1 MKKILITGANSYIGT
16 SFEKYIYG
24 NYPDEYQIDTL
35 DMMDSNW
42 KEYDFSGYDSIFHV
56 AGIAHADVGD
66 VSKET
71 EKLYYQVNCDLAYE
85 TALKAKKSKVKQFI
99 YMSSIIVYGESAPYG
114 KTKIITKDTK
124 PEPVNFYGDSKLQ
137 AEIKLSPLQD
147 DSFNLVIIRPPMIY
161 GKGSK
166 GNYPMLSKLAKK
178 LPVFP
183 KINNQRS
190 MLYVENLCEFVRLM
204 ISNNAQGIYYPQN
217 SEYTSTTTIV
227 KTINPGIRIS
237 GILNIGVFIGSKV
250 PGKISGL
257 CNKAFGNLV
266 YEKSMSQYSENY
278 CRYNLRE
285 SIEKTEVSS

>member
-16 SFEKYIYG
+16 SFEKYIYE
-24 NYPDEYQIDTL
+24 NYPDGYQIDTL

-56 AGIAHADVGD
+56 AGIAHVDVGN
-66 VSKET
+66 VPKET
-71 EKLYYQVNCDLAYE
+71 ERLYYQVNCDLAYE
-85 TALKAKKSKVKQFI
+85 TALKAKKSEVKQFI

-124 PEPVNFYGDSKLQ
+124 PKPANFYGDSKLQ

-190 MLYVENLCEFVRLM
+190 MLYVENLCEFVRLV
-204 ISNNAQGIYYPQN
+204 ISKNDQGIYYPQN
-217 SEYTSTTTIV
+217 SEYASTTAIV
-227 KTINPGIRIS
+227 KTINPEIRIS
-237 GILNIGVFIGSKV
+237 GILNPGVFISSKV

-278 CRYNLRE
+278 CRYDLKE
-285 SIEKTEVSS
+285 SIWRTEGLQ

>member
-16 SFEKYIYG
+16 SFEKYIYE
-24 NYPDEYQIDTL
+24 NYPDGYQIDTL

-56 AGIAHADVGD
+56 AGIAHADVGN
-66 VSKET
+66 VPKET
-71 EKLYYQVNCDLAYE
+71 ERLYYQVNCDLAYE
-85 TALKAKKSKVKQFI
+85 TALKAKKSEVKQFI

-124 PEPVNFYGDSKLQ
+124 PKPANFYGDSKLQ

-190 MLYVENLCEFVRLM
+190 MLYVENLCEFVRLV
-204 ISNNAQGIYYPQN
+204 ISKNDQGIYYPQN
-217 SEYTSTTTIV
+217 SEYASTTAIV
-227 KTINPGIRIS
+227 KTVNPEIRIS
-237 GILNIGVFIGSKV
+237 GILNPGVFISSKV

-278 CRYNLRE
+278 CRYDLKE
-285 SIEKTEVSS
+285 SIEKTEVTS

>member
-16 SFEKYIYG
+16 SFEKYIYE
-24 NYPDEYQIDTL
+24 NYPDGYQIDTL

-56 AGIAHADVGD
+56 AGIAHADVGN
-66 VSKET
+66 VPKET

-85 TALKAKKSKVKQFI
+85 TALKAKKSEVKQFI

-124 PEPVNFYGDSKLQ
+124 PKPANFYGDSKLQ

-190 MLYVENLCEFVRLM
+190 MLYVENLCEFVRLV
-204 ISNNAQGIYYPQN
+204 ISKNDQGIYYPQN
-217 SEYTSTTTIV
+217 SEYASTTAIV
-227 KTINPGIRIS
+227 KTVNPEIRIS
-237 GILNIGVFIGSKV
+237 GILNPGVFISSKV

-278 CRYNLRE
+278 CRYDLKE
-285 SIEKTEVSS
+285 SIEKTEVTS

>member
-1 MKKILITGANSYIGT
+1 MKRILITGANSYIGT
-16 SFEKYIYG
+16 SFEKYIYE

-56 AGIAHADVGD
+56 AGIAHADVGNL
-66 VSKET
+66 SKET

-124 PEPVNFYGDSKLQ
+124 PEPANFYGDSKLQ

-147 DSFNLVIIRPPMIY
+147 NNFNLVIIRPPMIY

-190 MLYVENLCEFVRLM
+190 MLYVENLCEFVRLV
-204 ISNNAQGIYYPQN
+204 ISNNDQGIYYPQN
-217 SEYTSTTTIV
+217 SEYASTTVIV
-227 KTINPGIRIS
+227 KTINPEIKIS
-237 GILNIGVFIGSKV
+237 GILNPGVFISSKI
-250 PGKISGL
+250 PGKVSGL

-278 CRYNLRE
+278 CRYDLRE

>member
-71 EKLYYQVNCDLAYE
+71 EKLYYRVNCDLAYE

>member
-16 SFEKYIYG
+16 SFEKYIYE
-24 NYPDEYQIDTL
+24 NYRDEYQIDTL
-35 DMMDSNW
+35 DMMDPNW

-56 AGIAHADVGD
+56 AGIAHADVGN

-71 EKLYYQVNCDLAYE
+71 EKLYYRVNCDLTYE
-85 TALKAKKSKVKQFI
+85 TALKAKKCKVKQFI

-124 PEPVNFYGDSKLQ
+124 PEPANFYGDSKLQ

-147 DSFNLVIIRPPMIY
+147 DNFNLVIIRPPMIY

-190 MLYVENLCEFVRLM
+190 MLYVENLCEFVRLV
-204 ISNNAQGIYYPQN
+204 ISNNNQGIYYPQN
-217 SEYTSTTTIV
+217 SEYASTTAIV
-227 KTINPGIRIS
+227 KTVNPKIKIS
-237 GILNIGVFIGSKV
+237 GILNPGVFISSKV

-278 CRYNLRE
+278 CRYDLKE
-285 SIEKTEVSS
+285 SICRTEGLQ

>member
-16 SFEKYIYG
+16 SFEKYIYE
-24 NYPDEYQIDTL
+24 NYPDGYQIDTL

-56 AGIAHADVGD
+56 AGIAHADVGN
-66 VSKET
+66 VPKET
-71 EKLYYQVNCDLAYE
+71 ERLYYQVNCDLAYE
-85 TALKAKKSKVKQFI
+85 TALKAKKSEVKQFI

-124 PEPVNFYGDSKLQ
+124 PKPANFYGDSKLQ

-190 MLYVENLCEFVRLM
+190 MLYVENLCEFVRLV
-204 ISNNAQGIYYPQN
+204 ISKNDQGIYYPQN
-217 SEYTSTTTIV
+217 SEYASTTAIV
-227 KTINPGIRIS
+227 KTINPEIRIS
-237 GILNIGVFIGSKV
+237 GILNPGVFISSKV

-278 CRYNLRE
+278 CRYDLKE
-285 SIEKTEVSS
+285 SIWRTEGLQ

>member
-71 EKLYYQVNCDLAYE
+71 EKLYYRVNCDLAYE

-124 PEPVNFYGDSKLQ
+124 PEPANFYGDSKLQ
-137 AEIKLSPLQD
+137 AEIKLLPLQD

-178 LPVFP
+178 LPIFP

-217 SEYTSTTTIV
+217 SEYASTTTIV

-266 YEKSMSQYSENY
+266 YEKSMSQYSQNY

>member
-1 MKKILITGANSYIGT
+1 MLFI
-16 SFEKYIYG
+16 KYIYE
-24 NYPDEYQIDTL
+24 NYPDGYQIDTL

-56 AGIAHADVGD
+56 AGIAHADVGN
-66 VSKET
+66 VPKET

-85 TALKAKKSKVKQFI
+85 TALKAKKSEVKQFI

-124 PEPVNFYGDSKLQ
+124 PKPANFYGDSKLQ
-137 AEIKLSPLQD
+137 AEIKLSPLRD

-190 MLYVENLCEFVRLM
+190 MLYVENLCEFVRLV
-204 ISNNAQGIYYPQN
+204 ISKNDQGIYYPQN
-217 SEYTSTTTIV
+217 SEYASTTAIV
-227 KTINPGIRIS
+227 KTVNPEIRIS
-237 GILNIGVFIGSKV
+237 GILNPGVFISSKV

-278 CRYNLRE
+278 CRYDLKE
-285 SIEKTEVSS
+285 SIEKTEVTS